1 MKSIERLSAFLHA
14 ALTPY
19 HAQALIQSVLLDNGF
34 TALSELDE
42 EWQLSEGGKYFVE
55 RNGATLA
62 FTVGNPDTFSYKI
75 AASHLDSPA
84 LKLKE
89 NAFMGPCSCKV
100 LYFYQRWL
108 YKNGYLTAISFRM
121 ERTN

>member
-1 MKSIERLSAFLHA
+1 MQHINDLEKFLNE

-19 HAQALIQSVLLDNGF
+19 HAQALIKEKLLQNGF
-34 TALSELDE
+34 TPLSELDE
-42 EWQLSEGGKYFVE
+42 EWQLCEGGKYFVE

-62 FTVGNPDTFSYKI
+62 FTVGNPDNFAYKI

-89 NAFMGPCSCKV
+89 NPFMEKG
-100 LYFYQRWL
+100 
-108 YKNGYLTAISFRM
+108 
-121 ERTN
+121 